1 MYQAHFQFTQEP
13 FSIAPDP
20 SFLYLSKAHKEALAH
35 LMYGFSHGGFVLIT
49 GEVGTGKTTL
59 LRNLL
64 KQTPS
69 DLDVAFVLNPR
80 LTVREL
86 LETLCQELG
95 VPYDPQTTQTVKQYI
110 DALNRHLLRTHQLGR
125 STVVIIDE
133 AQNLSPAVLEQ
144 VRLLTNLETDEKKL
158 MRIIL
163 VGQPELS
170 ELLARQELRQLAQ
183 RVTARYHLGSL
194 NREDCYAYVAHRLSR
209 AGGHPQIFSNGAL
222 RRLFR
227 LSKGTPRIINVIADR
242 ALLGAYVENQHKVS
256 ARTVSRAAREVLGEQ
271 SEYRVWLAASL
282 VGLAVAGIGW
292 VYLQPAEPVTS
303 VQNSSPPGKP
313 EQPTASVPAAA
324 ADKMAASA
332 PDTTADTS
340 ESPAIAKLEYEAAR
354 QENTVD
360 LGSAAAANLQAVNPE
375 PVAAAAATPQPAA
388 AAPTQP
394 PAVDMAAAATT
405 ASENLLASNVAALPP
420 VGSAARPAG
429 STYDLRRQAYAAVFA
444 RWGADYLAAA
454 NETIPC
460 DFAPSAGLQCL
471 SQYGSWSNIEQTD
484 LPVVLELWDDQPA
497 PYHAAL
503 THMDDAELTLGVG
516 GSQLRM
522 TQRELRDAWFGAYVV
537 LWQTPPGYRGS
548 IRQGDTHETVGW
560 LRQQLDGV
568 TDQSLTSSNPDY
580 FDETL
585 HDAVVTFQR
594 NEGLIIDGVV
604 GPATWIRLS
613 TRLRLPAP
621 RLSS

>member
-1 MYQAHFQFTQEP
+1 MYQDHFHLKQEP

-20 SFLYLSKAHKEALAH
+20 SFLYLSKAHREALAH

-86 LETLCQELG
+86 LETLCEELG
-95 VPYDPQTTQTVKQYI
+95 VHYDPQATQTVKQYI
-110 DALNRHLLRTHQLGR
+110 DALNKHLLRTHQLGR

-170 ELLARQELRQLAQ
+170 DLLARQELRQLAQ
-183 RVTARYHLGSL
+183 RITARYHLGSL
-194 NREDCYAYVAHRLSR
+194 SREDSYAYVAHRLSR
-209 AGGHPQIFSNGAL
+209 AGGHPQLFTEGAL
-222 RRLFR
+222 RRLYR
-227 LSKGTPRIINVIADR
+227 LSQGTPRIINVIADR
-242 ALLGAYVENQHKVS
+242 ALLGAYAQGQQRVS
-256 ARTVSRAAREVLGEQ
+256 ARTVSRAAAEVLGRKV
-271 SEYRVWLAASL
+271 SYSIWMSAAAGLLALCAII
-282 VGLAVAGIGW
+282 A
-292 VYLQPAEPVTS
+292 VYLQPQLFDQTPTAAEPANVSSTLANES
-303 VQNSSPPGKP
+303 TPDNSGAATQSLDSAATDDNIAQTAGNTGTPDTDFATRETADPVP
-313 EQPTASVPAAA
+313 VPQLPAPTALSTLPVEVEHTAA
-324 ADKMAASA
+324 
-332 PDTTADTS
+332 TADDNTDQMPATEADS
-340 ESPAIAKLEYEAAR
+340 EL
-354 QENTVD
+354 
-360 LGSAAAANLQAVNPE
+360 SAATST
-375 PVAAAAATPQPAA
+375 TP
-388 AAPTQP
+388 
-394 PAVDMAAAATT
+394 
-405 ASENLLASNVAALPP
+405 AALPP
-420 VGSAARPAG
+420 MGNAARPSG
-429 STYDLRRQAYAAVFA
+429 SIYVSQRQAYAAVFE
-444 RWGADYLAAA
+444 RWGADYTSSADSF
-454 NETIPC
+454 IPC
-460 DFAPSAGLQCL
+460 DFAPTAGLLCL
-471 SQYGSWSNIEQTD
+471 SQYGSWDNIEQTD
-484 LPVVLELWDDQPA
+484 LPVVLELWDEEA
-497 PYHAAL
+497 TPYHAAL
-503 THMDDAELTLGVG
+503 IRMENAELTLNVG
-516 GSQLRM
+516 GTEFRTTLRG
-522 TQRELRDAWFGAYVV
+522 LRDIWFGAYVV

-568 TDQSLTSSNPDY
+568 STTSLNSAEPNY
-580 FDETL
+580 FDEAL
-585 HDAVVTFQR
+585 HDAVVAFQR
-594 NEGLIIDGVV
+594 QESLIIDGVV

>member
-1 MYQAHFQFTQEP
+1 VYQAYFHFSQEP

-64 KQTPS
+64 KQTPK

-95 VPYDPQTTQTVKQYI
+95 VPYDPQTTQTIKQYI

-183 RVTARYHLGSL
+183 RITARYHLGSL

-209 AGGHPQIFSNGAL
+209 AGGHPQIFTNGGL

-242 ALLGAYVENQHKVS
+242 ALLGAYVENQHKVT

-271 SEYRVWLAASL
+271 SEYKVWLAASL
-282 VGLAVAGIGW
+282 IGLAAAGIAW
-292 VYLQPAEPVTS
+292 VYLQPEEPLTS
-303 VQNSSPPGKP
+303 AQGNKLPNEPG
-313 EQPTASVPAAA
+313 QPTV
-324 ADKMAASA
+324 
-332 PDTTADTS
+332 DTLGRETPVD
-340 ESPAIAKLEYEAAR
+340 ES
-354 QENTVD
+354 
-360 LGSAAAANLQAVNPE
+360 SAAAAESLVVNAEPAQSVEATPTAPAAVVE
-375 PVAAAAATPQPAA
+375 AATE
-388 AAPTQP
+388 P
-394 PAVDMAAAATT
+394 PT
-405 ASENLLASNVAALPP
+405 ASRPAALPP
-420 VGSAARPAG
+420 FGSAVRPTG
-429 STYDLRRQAYAAVFA
+429 SIYDLQRQAYAAVFA
-444 RWGADYLAAA
+444 RWGADYLSVAEEA
-454 NETIPC
+454 IPC

-484 LPVVLELWDDQPA
+484 LPVVLELWDDQAA

-503 THMDDAELTLGVG
+503 IHMRNDELTLGVG
-516 GSQLRM
+516 GRQLRV
-522 TQRELRDAWFGAYVV
+522 TQHELRDAWFGAYVV

-568 TDQSLTSSNPDY
+568 TDQSLNSSRPNY
-580 FDETL
+580 FDEIL
-585 HDAVVTFQR
+585 HDAVVAFQR
-594 NEGLIIDGVV
+594 SEGLIIDGVV

-621 RLSS
+621 RLNS

>member
-1 MYQAHFQFTQEP
+1 VYQDHFHFNQEP

-20 SFLYLSKAHKEALAH
+20 SFLYLSKAHREALAH

-86 LETLCQELG
+86 LETLCEELG
-95 VPYDPQTTQTVKQYI
+95 VHYDPQATQTVKQYI
-110 DALNRHLLRTHQLGR
+110 DALNKHLLRTHQLGR

-183 RVTARYHLGSL
+183 RITARYHLGSL
-194 NREDCYAYVAHRLSR
+194 SREDCYAYVAHRLSR
-209 AGGHPQIFSNGAL
+209 AGGHPQLFTSAAL
-222 RRLFR
+222 RRLYR
-227 LSKGTPRIINVIADR
+227 LSQGTPRIINVIADR
-242 ALLGAYVENQHKVS
+242 ALLGAYAQGQQRVN
-256 ARTVSRAAREVLGEQ
+256 AATVSRAAREVLGRDVNYPIWI
-271 SEYRVWLAASL
+271 SAAAGLVALSAISWLYFQPQFSNDAPADS
-282 VGLAVAGIGW
+282 
-292 VYLQPAEPVTS
+292 QPATLRSTS
-303 VQNSSPPGKP
+303 GTNSVAATDPAPEEISAANLASGTQIDVGDLPANAAPIPQNPPPQATTRPLPAVVADTVAAADSNAPASSS
-313 EQPTASVPAAA
+313 QDSASAGDGTEPAAA
-324 ADKMAASA
+324 ATAAD
-332 PDTTADTS
+332 P
-340 ESPAIAKLEYEAAR
+340 EAAMAPI
-354 QENTVD
+354 
-360 LGSAAAANLQAVNPE
+360 G
-375 PVAAAAATPQPAA
+375 TPLR
-388 AAPTQP
+388 P
-394 PAVDMAAAATT
+394 PG
-405 ASENLLASNVAALPP
+405 NV
-420 VGSAARPAG
+420 
-429 STYDLRRQAYAAVFA
+429 YDSQRQAYAAVFK
-444 RWGADYLAAA
+444 RWGVDYLNAADSI
-454 NETIPC
+454 IPC
-460 DFAPSAGLQCL
+460 DFAPSAGLLCL
-471 SQYGSWSNIEQTD
+471 SQYGSWGNIKQTD
-484 LPVVLELWDDQPA
+484 LPVVLELWDEQAA

-503 THMDDAELTLGVG
+503 TRMENAELTLSVG
-516 GSQLRM
+516 GDEFRTTQRQLR
-522 TQRELRDAWFGAYVV
+522 DIWFGAYVV

-548 IRQGDTHETVGW
+548 IRQGDIHETVGW
-560 LRQQLDGV
+560 LRQQLSGV
-568 TDQSLTSSNPDY
+568 SATPLNSSEPNY
-580 FDETL
+580 FDSAL
-585 HDAVVTFQR
+585 HDAVVAFQR
-594 NEGLIIDGVV
+594 QEGLIIDGVV